1 MKEAMINA
9 LALILLASSAQAEFK
24 RVEMTVFGMD

>member
-1 MKEAMINA
+1 MNNFVLSAVA
-9 LALILLASSAQAEFK
+9 LMLLATSAHAEFK

>member
-1 MKEAMINA
+1 MKVGMMF
-9 LALILLASSAQAEFK
+9 ALILVASSAQAQFK

>member
-1 MKEAMINA
+1 MWMMF
-9 LALILLASSAQAEFK
+9 ALILVASSAQAEFK

>member
-1 MKEAMINA
+1 MKGMMIF
-9 LALILLASSAQAEFK
+9 ALILSASFAQAEFK

>member
-1 MKEAMINA
+1 MKIWMIV
-9 LALILLASSAQAEFK
+9 ALILAASSAQAQFK

>member
-1 MKEAMINA
+1 MKLLMTF
-9 LALILLASSAQAEFK
+9 ALILSASCAQAEFK

>member
-1 MKEAMINA
+1 MKLLMVF
-9 LALILLASSAQAEFK
+9 ALILMASSAQAEFK